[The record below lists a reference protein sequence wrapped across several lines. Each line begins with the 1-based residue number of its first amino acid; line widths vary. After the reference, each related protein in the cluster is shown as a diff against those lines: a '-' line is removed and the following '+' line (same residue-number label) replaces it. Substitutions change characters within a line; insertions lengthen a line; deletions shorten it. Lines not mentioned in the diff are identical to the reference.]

1 MDAPVLAAIFGV
13 VGGLASGGVAAWVA
27 LRGKRLDHEVE
38 RNKLWVSAY
47 EKTLFDNRLNAYRDL
62 WALTEQ
68 TSRRY
73 VERLSSAKAEE
84 LAEELTRWYYRKG
97 GILLT
102 AEARNAYFRAR
113 ESLEDFD
120 PKRASQVVQAF
131 SALRTALCEDLNSRK
146 GPTLRGRDS
155 GGHDDDDYPEVLFSR
170 SAIIVSE
177 RDAEPGA
184 AGDAPQA
191 ARP

>member
-27 LRGKRLDHEVE
+27 LRAKRLDQEVE

-47 EKTLFDNRLNAYRDL
+47 EKTLFDQRLVEYRAL

-73 VERLSSAKAEE
+73 IDRLSSSSAGE
-84 LAEELTRWYYRKG
+84 LADELTRWYYRQG

-102 AEARNAYFRAR
+102 AEAREAYFRAR
-113 ESLEDFD
+113 ASLENFD
-120 PKRASQVVQAF
+120 PKHADKVVHAF
-131 SALRTALCEDLNSRK
+131 SSLRTALCGDLNSRK
-146 GPTLRGRDS
+146 GPTLYGRDS
-155 GGHDDDDYPEVLFSR
+155 GGHDDDDYPEALFSR
-170 SAIIVSE
+170 SGTK
-177 RDAEPGA
+177 RHLTDAEPA
-184 AGDAPQA
+184 VAGDA
-191 ARP
+191 RSSGV